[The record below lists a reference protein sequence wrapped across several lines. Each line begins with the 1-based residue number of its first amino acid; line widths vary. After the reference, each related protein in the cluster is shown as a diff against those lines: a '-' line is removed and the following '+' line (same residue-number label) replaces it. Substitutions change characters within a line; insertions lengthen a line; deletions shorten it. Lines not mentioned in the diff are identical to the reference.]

1 MGQDQDDVVVIPLRT
16 LQRRVTGNQ
25 DVRQIQVAAG
35 SGSALTV
42 AKIPLDAASSL
53 SWVTAIAVL
62 LIGGFGFEVWR
73 RKFKKVWDDGEER
86 IAEAIKKA
94 EAAIV

>member
-1 MGQDQDDVVVIPLRT
+1 M
-16 LQRRVTGNQ
+16 
-25 DVRQIQVAAG
+25 
-35 SGSALTV
+35 
-42 AKIPLDAASSL
+42 
-53 SWVTAIAVL
+53 L

-94 EAAIV
+94 TDGAPELVLMGMTSTDGVMGVVPASRAVIVRP